1 MPIASRATVTR
12 FLSRLLRLRG
22 KVRPKLSLYGFAKD
36 DIPTPRLDELS
47 DEDLERL
54 NALLPWACFTVDGRG
69 RRFGD
74 AAWAGKRDRPQ
85 PIPDRRGVVLDEHF
99 ALADKHVL
107 EIGCFEG
114 IHTVGLCRLAARV
127 TGVDARLDN
136 VVKTVVRCAFYGHHP
151 EILLRD
157 VDGGAAMEGIA
168 ADVVHHVGVLYHLEE
183 PAQHLLALGSIA
195 RLGVLLDTHV
205 AEEHEATEVL
215 EIDGRAI
222 RYRPYREGGTA
233 DVFSGMRA
241 HAKWLT
247 LQSLT
252 ELVEAA
258 GFPTIDLV
266 EERAERNGRRVLLVA
281 KR

>member
-1 MPIASRATVTR
+1 MASRSTVTKL
-12 FLSRLLRLRG
+12 LSKLPLRWG
-22 KVRPKLSLYGFAKD
+22 KGKPQLPLHGFVSEGV
-36 DIPTPRLDELS
+36 PTSRLDELS
-47 DEDLERL
+47 DHDLERL
-54 NALLPWACFTVDGRG
+54 NTLLPWACFTVDRRG

-74 AAWAGKRDRPQ
+74 AAWAGKRDLPQ

-114 IHTVGLCRLAARV
+114 VHTVGLCRLAARV

-136 VVKTVVRCAFYGHHP
+136 VVKTIVRCAFYGHHP

-157 VDGGAAMEGIA
+157 VDGGATLEGLA

-183 PAQHLLALGSIA
+183 PAQHLLRLGEIA

-205 AEEHEATEVL
+205 AEDHEATEAL
-215 EIDGRAI
+215 EIDGRTF

-233 DVFSGMRA
+233 DVFSGMAA

-247 LQSLT
+247 LQGLT
-252 ELVEAA
+252 DLVGAA
-258 GFPTIDLV
+258 GFPRIDLV
-266 EERAERNGRRVLLVA
+266 EDRAERNGRRVLLVA